1 MLTEYMSLAMDCL
14 SPRCKRFDVAL
25 MSNLGFRSL
34 ALEIFLLSVR
44 MGLWFCPIQKNI
56 VPFKIIVQ
64 ITPKVNKTTQFHQFA
79 YESERTC
86 WHWQSYRW
94 SQPSRELHYDFQQH
108 NAAEIMAILNSG
120 EYYSLERSK

>member
-44 MGLWFCPIQKNI
+44 MGLWFALSK
-56 VPFKIIVQ
+56 
-64 ITPKVNKTTQFHQFA
+64 
-79 YESERTC
+79 RTLFPLRLLC
-86 WHWQSYRW
+86 
-94 SQPSRELHYDFQQH
+94 
-108 NAAEIMAILNSG
+108 
-120 EYYSLERSK
+120 K